1 MSETE
6 HPLKTY
12 REANDITLDVL
23 ASRLGTTKATLSQI
37 ENGKRQV
44 SQELLP
50 KIREETGIPAK
61 TLRPDLAE
69 IFDGDP
75 MSEEASSS

>member
-1 MSETE
+1 MSEPE

-12 REANDITLDVL
+12 REANKITLEKL
-23 ASRLGTTKATLSQI
+23 AESLGTTKATLSQI

-61 TLRPDLAE
+61 MLRPDLAE

-75 MSEEASSS
+75 AEATAS